1 MPEIITQSFK
11 VIVSKLVKSDVK
23 RSVEDD
29 LVSEEALVTI
39 EEGISTIL
47 SDPTL
52 VIEIETK

>member
-52 VIEIETK
+52 VVEIETK